1 MPPSPLQDTGSTPK
15 HIVIIGAGPG
25 GLTTAMLLANRGF
38 KVTLLEKENAVGG
51 RNTAIRQG
59 GYTFDTGPTFLMMKF
74 ILDEVFEEAGC
85 AVDDYLEFS
94 KLEPMYRL
102 QFEDLRM
109 EPTTDR
115 EVMLAQLEEKFPGSS
130 AGYGLFMEKE
140 KQRFD
145 AMYPCLQKDY
155 SSLLEYLSLDL
166 LKALPHLALGRSLL
180 DVLGDYFKE
189 ERLQL
194 SFTFQAKYLGMSAWE
209 CPGAF
214 AILPYVEHAH
224 GIYHVTGGLSVIS
237 DAMAK
242 VAREKGVDIRLN
254 TPVRELLMDGRKVRG
269 VELENGGQILADEV
283 VINADFAHAMN
294 HIVPKGFLK
303 KYSPNGL
310 EKKEYSCSTFM
321 LYLGLDKVYDLPHH
335 TIFFASNYKDNIAD
349 IFQHKRLS
357 QDVSFYVRNASIT
370 DATLAPAG
378 HSAIYVLVPVPNN
391 SSDIDWGKEKAA
403 YRNLVIQSM
412 EQRACMSG
420 LSEHICEE
428 IVYTPDT
435 WEASGIYLGAT
446 FNLSHCLSQMLYFR
460 PHNKFEELDHCYL
473 VGGGTHPGSGLPTIY
488 ESGRIA
494 ANLICRAHGIPFVS
508 KNVKT

>member
-1 MPPSPLQDTGSTPK
+1 MPTHSKDSSQK
-15 HIVIIGAGPG
+15 HIVVIGAGPG
-25 GLTTAMLLANRGF
+25 GLTTAMLLAHRGF
-38 KVTLLEKENAVGG
+38 KVTLFEKEKSVGG
-51 RNTAIRQG
+51 RNAAIRQG

-74 ILDEVFEEAGC
+74 ILDEVFEESGC
-85 AVDDYLEFS
+85 EIDNYLQFT

-102 QFEDLRM
+102 QFEDLRI

-115 EVMLAQLEEKFPGSS
+115 KAMLGQLEEKFPGNREGYERFM
-130 AGYGLFMEKE
+130 AGE

-155 SSLLEYLSLDL
+155 SSLLQYLSADL
-166 LKALPHLALGRSLL
+166 LKALPHLSLGRSLL
-180 DVLGDYFKE
+180 DVLGTYFKE
-189 ERLQL
+189 DKLKL
-194 SFTFQAKYLGMSAWE
+194 SFTFQSKYLGMSAWE

-224 GIYHVTGGLSVIS
+224 GIYHVTGGLSEIS
-237 DAMAK
+237 EAMAK
-242 VAREKGVDIRLN
+242 VAVEKGVELRLD
-254 TPVRELLMDGRKVRG
+254 TPVKQLILDGRKACG
-269 VELENGGQILADEV
+269 VELDNGEKILADEV
-283 VINADFAHAMN
+283 VINADFGYAMN
-294 HIVPKGFLK
+294 HLVPKGVLK
-303 KYSPNGL
+303 KYSPKKI
-310 EKKEYSCSTFM
+310 EKSEFSCSTFM

-335 TIFFASNYKDNIAD
+335 TIYFANDYKANIAD

-357 QDVSFYVRNASIT
+357 RDLSFYVRNASIN
-370 DATLAPAG
+370 DPTLAPVG

-391 SSDIDWGKEKAA
+391 SSGLDWEKEKGAF
-403 YRNLVIQSM
+403 RDLVIQAM
-412 EQRACMSG
+412 EQRACMTG
-420 LSEHICEE
+420 LSDHIREE

-435 WEASGIYLGAT
+435 WQESGVHLGAT
-446 FNLSHCLSQMLYFR
+446 FNLSHTLSQMLYFR

-494 ANLICRAHGIPFVS
+494 ANLICRAHGVPFIS